1 LQRVLFGRKRNP
13 QRTLNSF
20 FTGFFI
26 KPRKSSYQGVPKV
39 GKKRKRGTGSKGLV
53 FLLTTNQER
62 GHRMHFIKIFI
73 FTLLSLAIGFL
84 GCTQEAKKVEAPT
97 QEQITKDLV
106 PPKAEV
112 KGPAF
117 LVELSELKVVTT
129 VNIAS
134 KEIVETPSLKG
145 NIKIT
150 NKSKDILDIQ
160 AVTLEYLDEAGRP
173 IPYKSEEKVVKVSPF
188 WKALQPEGIT
198 EGSLDVTI
206 PMNAIKGKSL
216 RKIEVNLVYVPSPLK
231 RETLTLSEKVE

>member
-1 LQRVLFGRKRNP
+1 
-13 QRTLNSF
+13 
-20 FTGFFI
+20 
-26 KPRKSSYQGVPKV
+26 
-39 GKKRKRGTGSKGLV
+39 
-53 FLLTTNQER
+53 
-62 GHRMHFIKIFI
+62 MHFKKIFI
-73 FTLLSLAIGFL
+73 FIALSLAIGIF
-84 GCTQEAKKVEAPT
+84 GCTKERKVEAPT
-97 QEQITKDLV
+97 QEQITKNLV

-117 LVELSELKVVTT
+117 LVELNDLKVITT

-134 KEIVETPSLKG
+134 KEIVETPSLKC

-160 AVTLEYLDEAGRP
+160 AVTLEYLDEAGKP
-173 IPYKSEEKVVKVSPF
+173 IPYKPEEKIVKVYPF

-198 EGSLDVTI
+198 EGTLDVTI
-206 PMNAIKGKSL
+206 PTKAIKEKSL